1 MIQAWPSE
9 EKGCLKWRGNYEYKR
24 LSRSAT
30 GSPRLMG
37 TRYRPGSSDLTISI
51 SSSSVISLGALIWD
65 EIQTLIKIFSFVVSS
80 PSRFVFKQKPG
91 KDFFIRFE
99 V

>member
-1 MIQAWPSE
+1 MLKIKR
-9 EKGCLKWRGNYEYKR
+9 EKYEYKR

-51 SSSSVISLGALIWD
+51 NSSSVISLGALTCD
-65 EIQTLIKIFSFVVSS
+65 EVQTLIKIFSLVVSS
-80 PSRFVFKQKPG
+80 PIRLVFKQKPL
-91 KDFFIRFE
+91 KMILFFIR